1 MLRHIRTMRATLNTG
16 PDMSL
21 MQNRFIS
28 LLFTMLYLAFA
39 SALQAAPLPVPK
51 APSTGAKA
59 FIIQDFNSGR
69 ILAENKS
76 GESVE
81 PASITKLMTAYV
93 IFNELASGNIA
104 LNDMV
109 TISEKAWRTPGSRM
123 FVEVDTQ
130 VSVEDLLQGI
140 IIQSGNDA
148 TVAMAEHIAGSED
161 TFAAMMNRDAEELGL
176 TGSHFVNSTGLPD
189 PEHYMTAADI
199 ARLASLV
206 ITRHPEYYKWYS
218 QKEFTYN
225 EITQYNRNKLLWRNE
240 NVDGVKTGHTES
252 AGYCR
257 GTSVKKDCMRLIT
270 VVLGTD
276 SANARVDSS
285 QALLNYGFRFFET
298 HKLYEPGT
306 PLTSTRIWK
315 GNVESVSLGLDT
327 ALHVTI
333 PRGQYDSLDASMSIN
348 NQIIAP
354 VPAGTALGTVQVK
367 LGDTIIAEQ
376 ELVSL
381 STVDEGSFW
390 QRISD
395 EALLYFE

>member
-1 MLRHIRTMRATLNTG
+1 
-16 PDMSL
+16 MSL
-21 MQNRFIS
+21 LQNRLIS
-28 LLFTMLYLAFA
+28 FLLTMLYLAFA
-39 SALQAAPLPVPK
+39 STLQAAPMPVPK

-59 FIIQDFNSGR
+59 FIIQDSDSGR
-69 ILAENKS
+69 VLAENKS
-76 GESVE
+76 DEQFE

-93 IFNELASGNIA
+93 VFNELVSGNIA

-148 TVAMAEHIAGSED
+148 TVALAEHIAGSEG
-161 TFAAMMNRDAEELGL
+161 TFAAMMNREAGELGL

-199 ARLASLV
+199 ARLASLM
-206 ITRHPEYYKWYS
+206 IARHPEYYKWYS

-225 EITQYNRNKLLWRNE
+225 KITQYNRNKLLWRNE
-240 NVDGVKTGHTES
+240 SVDGVKTGHTES
-252 AGYCR
+252 AGYCLV
-257 GTSVKKDCMRLIT
+257 TSAKKDGMRLIT
-270 VVLGTD
+270 VVLGTE

-298 HKLYEPGT
+298 HRLYESGT
-306 PLTSTRIWK
+306 ELTSTRIWK
-315 GNVESVSLGLDT
+315 GSVESVSLGLDSP
-327 ALHVTI
+327 LYVTI
-333 PRGQYDSLDASMSIN
+333 PRGQYDSLNASMSIN

-354 VPAGTALGTVQVK
+354 VAAGTALGMVQVK
-367 LGDTIIAEQ
+367 LGDTLVAEQ

-381 STVDEGSFW
+381 GTVDEGSFW